1 MGARLVGMALWSA
14 VAVAVA
20 GVAVAGDVCPAP
32 DRRDCESLAAQMVSC
47 QTTARSA
54 ERHGGVTGAGYG
66 TRINLTLGGAN
77 SSETVPCTPETVDQL
92 MDLSIACADAAS
104 GRLDPEAYWVK
115 KGNLLGI
122 DYIASCMDA
131 RAAQTEKKC
140 GRKEAFDGVR
150 CRPLLDVEWKL
161 VVESLNV
168 TQSRRADGTQWDN
181 GSLATSA
188 PDIALTVAL
197 TQTTCDDIASRTRL
211 WGTTIVQDSF
221 RPAFGVGDGVGQ
233 LDADSRLC
241 IVVNDSDMLGWEGM
255 HSFDLSGKTLVTLL
269 ETRGGELVDSFGRL
283 QVSFTPSR

>member
-1 MGARLVGMALWSA
+1 MGTRLMCVALWSA
-14 VAVAVA
+14 VA
-20 GVAVAGDVCPAP
+20 GPAVAGDVCPAP

-66 TRINLTLGGAN
+66 TRVNLTVGGAN

-92 MDLSIACADAAS
+92 MDLSFTCADAAS

-115 KGNLLGI
+115 KGDLLGV
-122 DYIASCMDA
+122 DYITSCMEA

-140 GRKEAFDGVR
+140 GRKEAFDGAR
-150 CRPLLDVEWKL
+150 CRPLLDVEWQL

-181 GSLATSA
+181 GSLATAA

-197 TQTTCDDIASRTRL
+197 TQTTCADIASRTRL

-221 RPAFGVGDGVGQ
+221 RPAFGVGDSIGR
-233 LDADSRLC
+233 LDADSRIC

-255 HSFDLSGKTLVTLL
+255 HAFDLSGKMLMSLL
-269 ETRGGELVDSFGRL
+269 ELRQGELADPFGRL
-283 QVSFTPSR
+283 LVSVSPVR